1 MKNYPTRTVNYGIA
15 FALLGILFF
24 SLLSSMEGFTERRKT
39 SSSSLDSIKKDITD
53 KINSAAKRKRA

>member
-24 SLLSSMEGFTERRKT
+24 SLLSSMEGFTESSRRKT

-53 KINSAAKRKRA
+53 KINSATK

>member
-24 SLLSSMEGFTERRKT
+24 SLLSSMEGFTESSRRKT
-39 SSSSLDSIKKDITD
+39 SSSLDSIKKDITD
-53 KINSAAKRKRA
+53 TINSATK

>member
-24 SLLSSMEGFTERRKT
+24 SLLSSMEGFTESSRRKT

-53 KINSAAKRKRA
+53 TINSATK

>member
-24 SLLSSMEGFTERRKT
+24 SLLSSMEGFTESSRRKT
-39 SSSSLDSIKKDITD
+39 SSSSSLDSIKKGITD
-53 KINSAAKRKRA
+53 KINSATK